1 MKLTRYHN
9 WRRGFV
15 DMARST
21 FGQLQEFQPE
31 SETIAAYLERA
42 SLYFQANSIAEEKQ
56 VAVFLSVIG
65 AKNYS
70 LLRSLTAPERPQ
82 DKSYEDLMSA
92 LTTHFQP
99 KPIVIA
105 ERFHFY
111 RRNQAVGELL
121 AQYIAELRRLATH
134 CAFGEQLNDAL
145 RDRLVCG
152 LRSESIQKRLLT
164 EDNLTFAKAYDLA
177 QGMEAADKN
186 SKSLQ
191 GGDGIVQKI
200 TRPSQKPKDK
210 GGRDACYRCGKQ
222 NHTAKECKFLDAK
235 CHNCGKKGHIATVC
249 RSKPAKSNANRCN
262 PWTKYVDSNTM
273 HDLYKHSVCI
283 NQTKIKKYRRVIYT
297 IYI

>member
-70 LLRSLTAPERPQ
+70 LLRSLTAQ
-82 DKSYEDLMSA
+82 DKSYEDLVSA

-111 RRNQAVGELL
+111 RRNQAVGESL

-186 SKSLQ
+186 S
-191 GGDGIVQKI
+191 
-200 TRPSQKPKDK
+200 
-210 GGRDACYRCGKQ
+210 
-222 NHTAKECKFLDAK
+222 
-235 CHNCGKKGHIATVC
+235 
-249 RSKPAKSNANRCN
+249 
-262 PWTKYVDSNTM
+262 
-273 HDLYKHSVCI
+273 
-283 NQTKIKKYRRVIYT
+283 
-297 IYI
+297 